1 MLVCPCNVSVR
12 LSSISRIS
20 TFVWGVGVGS
30 GSGEW
35 GARGLF
41 VCLFLLVPDVGRQAS
56 GGEEGRGWVDGVV
69 CVCVCVW

>member
-1 MLVCPCNVSVR
+1 MCPCVR
-12 LSSISRIS
+12 LSLEYQNIYVCVGSGE
-20 TFVWGVGVGS
+20 WGV

-69 CVCVCVW
+69 CVCVCVVS